1 LRDTRGQDFS
11 VVVSY
16 VALLTLTVSTS
27 KLPRMLDLTPFQNP
41 VYQRS
46 QRFDPAQCAAMDLY
60 LVKTYTGGYGKA
72 GDVVTAE
79 MDSLARSLPG
89 PWEMHQFS
97 FDPDAARK
105 RKLSFIG
112 GASDLPDYRYI
123 VRSTPI
129 APSSLGDVL
138 RELPHFSEAD
148 GNSKPVEDFSAP
160 TEQ

>member
-1 LRDTRGQDFS
+1 

-16 VALLTLTVSTS
+16 DALLTLTVSTS
-27 KLPRMLDLTPFQNP
+27 KLPRMLNLTPFQNP

-60 LVKTYTGGYGKA
+60 LVRSYTGGYGKV

-89 PWEMHQFS
+89 PWETRPFS
-97 FDPDAARK
+97 LDPDAARK

-123 VRSTPI
+123 VRLTPI
-129 APSSLGDVL
+129 APSSLGDIL

-148 GNSKPVEDFSAP
+148 GVSKPAEDFSAP
-160 TEQ
+160 TEP